1 MEREEYN
8 RIEQAAELLKAL
20 GHPVR
25 LCIVKKLLEGGCCN
39 VASMERCVDVTQSS
53 VSQHL
58 ARLRA
63 AGRFRRKAG
72 CRQTQRAFS
81 AQRRPCR
88 TCPRRQRLTQC
99 PACQWCSLP
108 QARLGL
114 RFQRFWDRAFW
125 GKWPTASSSRQG
137 PGRPQRRP

>member
-63 AGRFRRKAG
+63 AGVVQG
-72 CRQTQRAFS
+72 
-81 AQRRPCR
+81 
-88 TCPRRQRLTQC
+88 RRQGNEVFYEVTD
-99 PACQWCSLP
+99 PKV
-108 QARLGL
+108 
-114 RFQRFWDRAFW
+114 RAILSVLLEEE
-125 GKWPTASSSRQG
+125 P
-137 PGRPQRRP
+137 